1 VKDVAMMLKSQC
13 FAVRRHADGLPS
25 NTRSL
30 LTVSALLSVA
40 LWVRVLYFLLG
51 FKDTGALVRMV
62 IQIIVDMR
70 YFLLL
75 MVMIAIGAP
84 HPSHRLPF
92 PSRTAKFDIVRCL
105 FLWS

>member
-1 VKDVAMMLKSQC
+1 
-13 FAVRRHADGLPS
+13 
-25 NTRSL
+25 
-30 LTVSALLSVA
+30 VA

-84 HPSHRLPF
+84 HPSNLLPF
-92 PSRTAKFDIVRCL
+92 AS
-105 FLWS
+105 